1 MEVRHQSEVQ
11 QRELTN
17 VEARQPRHN
26 RDEVRDLL
34 LQTGRTIL
42 IEEGLGTGAEV
53 LTFKRVFDRV
63 EHDTGI
69 RLTNASVIRRLWEN
83 LADFQADVLV
93 ELAQDENQDEFNR
106 TVGAVDPVLSAVDL
120 SSPETRDRALRELCR
135 VGGAANV
142 NAVRQSSYWPV
153 SIAVWALAAFDEPLE
168 HRKRIEMALVAGYD
182 AFTDRIA
189 GVYAALA
196 ALLGYRLR
204 EQFTLHQFAIAADA
218 LGQGC
223 GLRDRVD
230 QSKME
235 GIVRKSGP
243 DGEAQEWTLFA
254 VAFEGLVRQFF
265 EIDPNWEHDQP
276 DDSPPSRP

>member
-1 MEVRHQSEVQ
+1 M
-11 QRELTN
+11 
-17 VEARQPRHN
+17 
-26 RDEVRDLL
+26 
-34 LQTGRTIL
+34 
-42 IEEGLGTGAEV
+42 
-53 LTFKRVFDRV
+53 
-63 EHDTGI
+63 
-69 RLTNASVIRRLWEN
+69 
-83 LADFQADVLV
+83 ADFQADVLV
-93 ELAQDENQDEFNR
+93 ELAQDENQDEFDR
-106 TVGAVDPVLSAVDL
+106 TVGAVDP
-120 SSPETRDRALRELCR
+120 SSRPSTSQLPRREIGLDANLPGRRRRQCQR
-135 VGGAANV
+135 GA
-142 NAVRQSSYWPV
+142 QSSYWPV

-235 GIVRKSGP
+235 GIVRQSGP

-265 EIDPNWEHDQP
+265 EIDPNWEQDQP
-276 DDSPPSRP
+276 DDSPSSHP